1 MQKIMPLAQFTIN
14 LEWCASEAH
23 TQGESLLRG
32 HGANR
37 VNLLIFRDELINH
50 SIFFKK
56 FGNFLISHP
65 F

>member
-1 MQKIMPLAQFTIN
+1 MQKIMPLVQFTIN

-23 TQGESLLRG
+23 TRGELLLRG

-37 VNLLIFRDELINH
+37 VNTMVEMKFVYIQYNH
-50 SIFFKK
+50 EFSLEMLR
-56 FGNFLISHP
+56 FLWT